1 MYSLIV
7 IINVFKDTRNIP
19 IFKTSDTDCRAI
31 VVFSEADRS
40 FAMAYEAVPDPE
52 MFDRRHRHRKV
63 RLVRLGYVG

>member
-19 IFKTSDTDCRAI
+19 IFKTSDADCRAI